1 MVDKKVFHEFLGEVK
16 GIEKQKKKYE
26 KAARIKKGKREPF
39 PYWDEIFMAIMMIMT
54 FSFFIVFMILVKY

>member
-39 PYWDEIFMAIMMIMT
+39 PYWDEIFMTIMKIGRAH
-54 FSFFIVFMILVKY
+54 V